1 MALAISCLTEM
12 LDCLPNN
19 LFVITS
25 TLSEIISTEI
35 RPLGESVLIQTL
47 FSALYTKFIELAEK
61 DAASRTSETTA
72 LSKSSICSTLAEA
85 ICSIDEDNKHTEGI
99 HNLVTRAQ
107 NYVDA
112 VETNP
117 DDIYFNESEASAAK
131 PNASTTATS
140 SNSNLEFV
148 VDSSDNVPDMLCG
161 DLLKTFVGKQCV
173 KVGPPYLFLFWC
185 AFSIESGIY
194 SSFTTT

>member
-47 FSALYTKFIELAEK
+47 FSALYTKFIDMAEK
-61 DAASRTSETTA
+61 DAANRANEATA
-72 LSKSSICSTLAEA
+72 LSKSSICTTLAEA
-85 ICSIDEDNKHTEGI
+85 ICSIDEDNKHTEAI
-99 HNLVTRAQ
+99 HNLVMKAQ
-107 NYVDA
+107 NYVNA
-112 VETNP
+112 TECNA
-117 DDIYFNESEASAAK
+117 DDNYVNGSEASTS
-131 PNASTTATS
+131 NVNVSTTSTS
-140 SNSNLEFV
+140 SQSNLEFV
-148 VDSSDNVPDMLCG
+148 VDSSDNVPDILCG

-173 KVGPPYLFLFWC
+173 KVNVRL
-185 AFSIESGIY
+185 SIELQC
-194 SSFTTT
+194 